1 MRHSPPTHST
11 HPTTSRRALPPW
23 RVRGAALLLAA
34 ALGALGAL
42 AVAGCRQ
49 RAADK
54 PVAGQAPADS
64 AAATSEA
71 QRTREMEQKASEIN
85 KKANEIQNMQGS
97 EQEKIDAVN
106 RLEKER
112 QDLAKQAEGSGTS
125 SSPPPPQ

>member
-1 MRHSPPTHST
+1 MRHSPPTHS
-11 HPTTSRRALPPW
+11 TTSRRALPPW
-23 RVRGAALLLAA
+23 RLRGAALLLAA
-34 ALGALGAL
+34 AFGALGALL

-49 RAADK
+49 RTADK
-54 PVAGQAPADS
+54 PVSESGAAPADS

-85 KKANEIQNMQGS
+85 KQANEIQNMQGS

-112 QDLAKQAEGSGTS
+112 
-125 SSPPPPQ
+125 